1 MQARERQIF
10 RENAIKHYIQNRE
23 KDVVL
28 RILPVPAAVFL
39 WVLLG
44 FLFMAGMFTWNERI
58 PTYVSGSGIVQ
69 ETSGGDTVAVV
80 FLPSEE
86 ATALRSGMPV
96 QIHVGTTGP
105 QVQSTILEI
114 EQGITSPETARKNYG
129 LEGNSSSLVTEPTI
143 VIVAR
148 LGATVPAHTYAG
160 SSLTANVEVGS
171 QRILSI
177 IPGIGTLVGN

>member
-1 MQARERQIF
+1 MQALERQIF
-10 RENAIKHYIQNRE
+10 RESALKHYIQIQE

-69 ETSGGDTVAVV
+69 ATSGGDAVAVI
-80 FLPSEE
+80 FLPAEQ
-86 ATALRSGMPV
+86 ATALHSGMPV
-96 QIHVGTTGP
+96 QIHVGATGP
-105 QVQSTILEI
+105 QVQSTILEVD
-114 EQGITSPETARKNYG
+114 QDITSPETARRTYQ
-129 LEGNSSSLVTEPTI
+129 LEGESSSLVTEPTT

-148 LGATVPAHTYAG
+148 LGATVPARIYAG

-177 IPGIGTLVGN
+177 LPGIGKLVGN